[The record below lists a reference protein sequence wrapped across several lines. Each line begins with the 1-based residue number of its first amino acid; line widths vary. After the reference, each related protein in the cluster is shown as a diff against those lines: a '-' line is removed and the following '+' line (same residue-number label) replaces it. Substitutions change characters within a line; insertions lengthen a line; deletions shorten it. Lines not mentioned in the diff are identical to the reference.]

1 MFVDQLMDSYSHVI
15 IDNEAGMEHLS
26 RRTARE
32 MDLLILVSD
41 PTAVGVST
49 AVRLS
54 QLADELD
61 LKVKRKVLLINGVR
75 SGKEN
80 KAEQL
85 AIATGLEV
93 FLLHD
98 DEAVRDASSSGTP
111 IKGDEPLASELRELV
126 PNLFPSNR
134 RR

>member
-1 MFVDQLMDSYSHVI
+1 MDSYSHVI

-111 IKGDEPLASELRELV
+111 IKGDETLASELRELV